1 MISNRNFNDSILKK
15 HGRTRLR
22 RARFKTALR
31 LQMSYWKNAR
41 ATYMQ
46 WFFVLN
52 IWKII
57 IIIFFSVGTWSEWS
71 SCIVTQKCSNGTQS
85 RTCIGPGDCPSG
97 EETVQLC
104 TTQNDEECS
113 SVTLVQEGLN
123 CEQHCNKTGYNILI
137 IHYNETYCHIYN

>member
-1 MISNRNFNDSILKK
+1 MIFC
-15 HGRTRLR
+15 
-22 RARFKTALR
+22 FKYLENHYYDTFL
-31 LQMSYWKNAR
+31 
-41 ATYMQ
+41 
-46 WFFVLN
+46 
-52 IWKII
+52 
-57 IIIFFSVGTWSEWS
+57 VGTWSEWS

-123 CEQHCNKTGYNILI
+123 CEQHCNKTGYNIHI
-137 IHYNETYCHIYN
+137 IHYNEISVIYIISQTDYPK